1 MAEKL
6 VMVGVLP
13 EAIVLDAGDQA
24 VWYSNAG
31 NLKIEFDSQR
41 CPFSSNVF
49 QAPPGMRLVSGP
61 VRPEPTPARI
71 AIGFRSTTPSSRTAR
86 FFCAKNSAALPPE
99 PSLENHR
106 AR

>member
-1 MAEKL
+1 VAEKL

-13 EAIVLDAGDQA
+13 EAIVLDPGDQA

-49 QAPPGMRLVSGP
+49 QAPPGIRLVSGP
-61 VRPEPTPARI
+61 TRPGLNPGSYRY
-71 AIGFRSTTPSSRTAR
+71 R
-86 FFCAKNSAALPPE
+86 L
-99 PSLENHR
+99 SLNDSVVAHGEILLR
-106 AR
+106 EK

>member
-13 EAIVLDAGDQA
+13 EVIVLDPGDQA

-61 VRPEPTPARI
+61 VRPGTNAGSYRY
-71 AIGFRSTTPSSRTAR
+71 R
-86 FFCAKNSAALPPE
+86 L
-99 PSLENHR
+99 SLNDAVVAHGEVLLR
-106 AR
+106 EK

>member
-1 MAEKL
+1 VAEKL

-13 EAIVLDAGDQA
+13 EVIVLDPGDQA

-49 QAPPGMRLVSGP
+49 QAPPGIRLVSGP
-61 VRPEPTPARI
+61 VRPGTNAGSYRY
-71 AIGFRSTTPSSRTAR
+71 R
-86 FFCAKNSAALPPE
+86 L
-99 PSLENHR
+99 SLNDAVVAHGEVLLR
-106 AR
+106 GK